1 MGKVNIPAEIIEK
14 ANSEI
19 ARYNAAHYASDSGIA
34 YRAYA
39 KGNYLYVDR
48 NEYGQDVKTFRLLF
62 NGKIDNWDFEIFKWS
77 SEKYTD
83 DTFGMPGEQYL
94 NGTISGAMKAAD
106 KLYPPPD
113 KINELDIFQQ
123 LMKLMGSDR

>member
-1 MGKVNIPAEIIEK
+1 V
-14 ANSEI
+14 
-19 ARYNAAHYASDSGIA
+19 
-34 YRAYA
+34 
-39 KGNYLYVDR
+39 LYVKHFT
-48 NEYGQDVKTFRLLF
+48 NIQIILPIIQCYE
-62 NGKIDNWDFEIFKWS
+62 W
-77 SEKYTD
+77 YTD
-83 DTFGMPGEQYL
+83 DTFGMPGEQFL

>member
-1 MGKVNIPAEIIEK
+1 MIRRNIPAEIIEK
-14 ANSEI
+14 ANLEI
-19 ARYNAAHYASDSGIA
+19 EKYNAAHYASDSGIA

>member
-14 ANSEI
+14 ANLEI
-19 ARYNAAHYASDSGIA
+19 GKYNAAHYASDSGIA